1 MYRVT
6 KITSAGNPRV
16 RAWRKLLTRSGR
28 RRTGEVFLE
37 GRRLVLDAWAA
48 GAVTSLLLEEGVY
61 ADVRS
66 GADPELANVLATAT
80 ERRIPVFV
88 LAPEVARR
96 LAATVTPQGIF
107 ATARTFSPPEELSAL
122 TSRPSLSLVA
132 LAGVQDPGNVG
143 TVLRTAEAA
152 GVDGVLV
159 LRGSADPYGDKVL
172 RAGMG
177 AHFRLPLWEGT
188 EETLASLRRSGVL
201 LLGAD
206 PRGDTV
212 VWDVAW
218 PPRFA
223 LVLGS
228 EGGGIPREVEAL
240 LDVRVR
246 IPIYGRAESL
256 NVAVAAAVLLY
267 AWRQARECAER
278 RE

>member
-1 MYRVT
+1 MYKVT
-6 KITSAGNPRV
+6 RITSAGNPRV
-16 RAWRKLLTRSGR
+16 RAWRKLLSRSGR
-28 RRTGEVFLE
+28 LRTGEVFLE

-61 ADVRS
+61 GRALS
-66 GADPELANVLATAT
+66 GADLELAAVLAAAPD
-80 ERRIPVFV
+80 RRVPVFV
-88 LAPEVARR
+88 LAPDVVRR

-107 ATARTFSPPEELSAL
+107 ATARTFAPPEELSAL
-122 TSRPSLSLVA
+122 AARPSLSLAV
-132 LAGVQDPGNVG
+132 LAGVQDPGNAG
-143 TVLRTAEAA
+143 TILRTAEAA

-159 LRGSADPYGDKVL
+159 LRGSVDPYGDKVL

-177 AHFRLPLWEGT
+177 AHFRIPLWEGT
-188 EETLASLRRSGVL
+188 EETLASLRRSGVV

-206 PRGDTV
+206 PRGDTT

-228 EGGGIPREVEAL
+228 EGGGIPREIGAL

-256 NVAVAAAVLLY
+256 NVSAAAAVLLY
-267 AWRQARECAER
+267 AWRQARERAER
-278 RE
+278 RG